1 MICCSARQQT
11 IDGSEHENS
20 CMLLTTKRHGE
31 DGQEQTKRSASR
43 RRRRR
48 HYGRR
53 SGDESRT
60 LATAVLP
67 TGRIPRGLVMFDDD
81 GMQRHDELYI
91 YTRAR
96 APIFRGYCGSRYC
109 SLLFLSIYIYIFC
122 FDPCFQI
129 RSCRYV
135 CVFYSSVRFFFCSPI

>member
-31 DGQEQTKRSASR
+31 DGQEQTKRSAS

-135 CVFYSSVRFFFCSPI
+135 CVFYSSVRFFCSPI

>member
-31 DGQEQTKRSASR
+31 DGQEQTKRSAS

-91 YTRAR
+91 YKHAR
-96 APIFRGYCGSRYC
+96 ANFPR
-109 SLLFLSIYIYIFC
+109 LLWFQILFFIVSFYIYFFVSIHA
-122 FDPCFQI
+122 CFQI

-135 CVFYSSVRFFFCSPI
+135 CVFYSSVRFFCSPI

>member
-43 RRRRR
+43 RRR

-67 TGRIPRGLVMFDDD
+67 TGRIPSGLVMFDDD
-81 GMQRHDELYI
+81 GMQRHDVRALYL
-91 YTRAR
+91 YARAR
-96 APIFRGYCGSRYC
+96 QIFRGYCVVRDMVLYC
-109 SLLFLSIYIYIFC
+109 FFYIYFFVSIHVSKYVAVGTCVSSTLLF
-122 FDPCFQI
+122 
-129 RSCRYV
+129 
-135 CVFYSSVRFFFCSPI
+135 VFFALPFN